1 MKVLVVECN
10 PDNMK
15 LALEILNAQGYTAHG
30 VVDGEAAIKTAE
42 IEVYDLIL
50 MDIALPDID
59 GVEAT
64 KIIKSKPKY
73 KDVPVIALTEYPL
86 EENKKRFPKAGFVD
100 YVSKPIDVVSFTRMI
115 GKYRIKWYEKI
126 RPSIKMEE
134 WIKPTGLN
142 LLDNIM
148 GGGLFSGSLVYILS
162 DPQIDSEVFLFHF
175 TQPRK
180 CFYIVTERESKYIIQ
195 EMEKL
200 DFDISNIEFIDI
212 FSVHHSYLVTE
223 TDNNSLEFV
232 KSKLQGIK
240 ERDLTI
246 IIDTFNFFPLLNE
259 GRDSIKEFVNFLYN
273 FAKNNN
279 AIIYLLSLRNT
290 IDSKIENEIMW
301 LCDVIFDIS
310 CVMAPDKIIN
320 ELRITK
326 AKNIN
331 AVTDTIKFFIK
342 GKVLIDSSK
351 EIV

>member
-1 MKVLVVECN
+1 MKVLVVEDK

-42 IEVYDLIL
+42 TEVYDLIL
-50 MDIALPDID
+50 MDIGLPGID
-59 GVEAT
+59 GIETT
-64 KIIKSKPKY
+64 KIIKSKPQY
-73 KDVPVIALTEYPL
+73 KDVPVIALTAYPL
-86 EENKKRFPKAGFVD
+86 EENKAKFLEAGLVD
-100 YVSKPIDVVSFTRMI
+100 YLSKPIDVVAFMKML
-115 GKYRIKWYEKI
+115 GKYRIKWHEKI
-126 RPSIKMEE
+126 LPDIKREE
-134 WIKPTGLN
+134 WIKPTGLKV
-142 LLDNIM
+142 LDNIID
-148 GGGLFSGSLVYILS
+148 GGLFSGSVVYILS
-162 DPQIDSEVFLFHF
+162 DSEIDSEVFLFHF

-200 DFDISNIEFIDI
+200 SFDISNIEFIDI
-212 FSVHHSYLVTE
+212 FSVHQSYLVTE
-223 TDNNSLEFV
+223 TDQKSLEFV
-232 KSKLQGIK
+232 KSKLQDIK
-240 ERDLTI
+240 EKDLTI

-259 GRDSIKEFVNFLYN
+259 GRDSIKKFVNFLYN

-301 LCDVIFDIS
+301 QCDVIFDIS
-310 CVMAPDKIIN
+310 CVKGPDKIIN

-326 AKNIN
+326 AKNIS
-331 AVTDTIKFFIK
+331 ASTDTIKFYIR
-342 GKVLIDSSK
+342 GKVVIDSSK